1 MSERAK
7 YVQHEFKAQEADNA
21 FLSKALPYDCYYTA
35 IDGGRAANAQ
45 IGAAR
50 KRRGI
55 RSGLPDWLIVYRN
68 TTLWIERKV
77 SRAESELGNNQ
88 RLTAERLQLNG
99 HLWARANSTED
110 VEAALRA
117 AGIPLR
123 ATLGEIRDRIAVQNE
138 HLPTKRKSAPRK
150 PGAAVNQMSLAA
162 YHRMH
167 GKGLV

>member
-1 MSERAK
+1 MSGRAK
-7 YVQHEFKAQEADNA
+7 PVQHEWKAQEADNA
-21 FLSKALPYDCYYTA
+21 FLSKALPHDAYYTA
-35 IDGGRAANAQ
+35 IDGGRAANAN

-77 SRAESELGNNQ
+77 SRAESELGANQ

-99 HLWARANSTED
+99 HLWVRANCTED
-110 VEAALRA
+110 VELALRA

-123 ATLGEIRDRIAVQNE
+123 ASLGEIRDRIAVQNE
-138 HLPTKRKSAPRK
+138 HLPAKRKSAPRK
-150 PGAAVNQMSLAA
+150 QGAAVNQVSLAQ

-167 GKGLV
+167 RKGLL